1 MKKDIQLPFLK
12 NISDGAPLNRQSNC
26 ISLLRLVAALSVFT
40 GHASVHLQVELPKVA
55 VWAHS
60 LFDGVPI
67 FFFISGFLIYHSLTQ
82 NSDLKI
88 FASKR
93 LLRLYPELWCAV
105 GLSVVSLLV
114 LYREQLQALP
124 FAAWIATQS
133 SVLQFWTPDCLRG
146 FGCGTPNGSLWTV
159 GVMVQSYIVIFIL
172 FRFLHNRPIWRW
184 VGVTAVSVMCNAAT
198 PLLEK
203 FLPAI
208 LVKLYGQT
216 FLPYLWIF
224 LIGAFLSAYFNKLM
238 PFCKKFWYLFFAV
251 AVIFNFTNFDFGQ
264 YGVLKTLFF
273 APALLGF
280 AYCFPRLN
288 IKHDITYGLYL
299 YHMVVLNVFIHLGHT
314 GSYAVFFIALA
325 ITAVLSAISYIAIG
339 RIYRNKKK
347 KEVQHANQQ
356 H

>member
-1 MKKDIQLPFLK
+1 MKKDIKFPFLQK
-12 NISDGAPLNRQSNC
+12 ADTAVPLNRQANC
-26 ISLLRLVAALSVFT
+26 ISILRLIAALSVYA
-40 GHASVHLQVELPKVA
+40 GHASAHLQVELPKA
-55 VWAHS
+55 AAWAHS

-67 FFFISGFLIYHSLTQ
+67 FFFISGFLIFHSLTQ
-82 NSDLKI
+82 NSRLKT

-105 GLSVVSLLV
+105 GLSVVSLLL
-114 LYREQLQALP
+114 LYREQLQAVP

-172 FRFLHNRPIWRW
+172 FRFLQKRSLLRW
-184 VGVTAVSVMCNAAT
+184 AFVTAVSVACNAVT
-198 PLLEK
+198 PLLGK
-203 FLPAI
+203 ILPEI
-208 LVKLYGQT
+208 IVKLYGQT

-224 LIGAFLSAYFNKLM
+224 LIGAFLSAYFDKLM
-238 PFCKKFWYLFFAV
+238 PICKKYWYLLFAA
-251 AVIFNFTNFDFGQ
+251 AVFFNFTAFDFGQ
-264 YGVLKTLFF
+264 YGTLKTLFF
-273 APALLGF
+273 APAMLGF
-280 AYCFPRLN
+280 AHCFPKLH

-299 YHMVVLNVFIHLGHT
+299 YHMVVLNVFIHLGQT
-314 GSYAVFFIALA
+314 GSYAVFFLALA

-347 KEVQHANQQ
+347 KELQQ
-356 H
+356 

>member
-12 NISDGAPLNRQSNC
+12 NISDCTPLNRQQNC
-26 ISLLRLVAALSVFT
+26 ISLLRLLAALSVFA
-40 GHASVHLQVELPKVA
+40 GHASAHLQVELPNAA

-114 LYREQLQALP
+114 LYRNQLQALP
-124 FAAWIATQS
+124 FAAWVATQS
-133 SVLQFWTPDCLRG
+133 TVLQFWTPDCLRG

-172 FRFLHNRPIWRW
+172 FRFLHKKSIVRW
-184 VGVTAVSVMCNAAT
+184 IVALVFSVFCNAAT

-203 FLPAI
+203 FLPEI
-208 LVKLYGQT
+208 IVKLYGQT

-224 LIGAFLSAYFNKLM
+224 LIGAFLSAYFDKLM
-238 PFCKKFWYLFFAV
+238 PICKKYWILFLAV
-251 AVIFNFTNFDFGQ
+251 AVFFNFTAFDFGQ
-264 YGVLKTLFF
+264 YGTLKTLFF
-273 APALLGF
+273 APAILGF
-280 AYCFPRLN
+280 AYCFPKLH

-299 YHMVVLNVFIHLGHT
+299 YHMVVLNVFIHLGQT
-314 GSYAVFFIALA
+314 GSYAVFFLALA

-347 KEVQHANQQ
+347 KELQQ
-356 H
+356 